1 MLRYLFYRA
10 ASQQELPTLSIKV
23 HLAILNISER
33 ELYLERSIWTVGAKI
48 YLHLKVLFKFYL
60 LNNQLVEEFF
70 TRHENIRCIDAANL
84 LRSIGYARIIASQ
97 TILQEKSLY
106 KSGGNSDFCRICPDF
121 RIKRTQGNQIQ

>member
-1 MLRYLFYRA
+1 M
-10 ASQQELPTLSIKV
+10 
-23 HLAILNISER
+23 
-33 ELYLERSIWTVGAKI
+33 RSIWSNIRAKI
-48 YLHLKVLFKFYL
+48 YVQLKVLFKFYL

-106 KSGGNSDFCRICPDF
+106 KSGGNSDFCRICPDS
-121 RIKRTQGNQIQ
+121 RIKRTQGNEIQWFIGTNQDH